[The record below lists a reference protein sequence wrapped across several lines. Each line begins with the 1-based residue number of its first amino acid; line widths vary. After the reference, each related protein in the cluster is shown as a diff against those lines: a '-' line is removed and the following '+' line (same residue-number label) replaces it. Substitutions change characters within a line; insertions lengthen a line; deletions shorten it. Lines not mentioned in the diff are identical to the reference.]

1 MPQYP
6 FITYE
11 NPFLPVS
18 QAIDTVYVADTL
30 PCDSVVPSFITSGLG
45 RPITPLP
52 RVTYEVMSGWN
63 LVLLGFVLLLIVLNK
78 QLYPR
83 QFRQALEVPKGVAHT
98 NQLLREWNPTR
109 SFLGESFF
117 VADILVMALFAQ
129 KSFVVLSRDVLQYNS
144 LRMFGIICS
153 CVTSWVGLR
162 YGLLYFIN
170 WIFDTKEAVSRQMA
184 VQLSVSSLSLIIML
198 PLLLVLL
205 YNPYSMFVWMGFGIM
220 ALVAVLRFVLEI
232 IETRI
237 STKMP
242 SFYIFSYFCALE
254 IAPIAILLTAVY
266 RYYFNGTVF

>member
-6 FITYE
+6 FISYE
-11 NPFLPVS
+11 NPFATAS
-18 QAIDTVYVADTL
+18 QAVDTVRVADTM

-63 LVLLGFVLLLIVLNK
+63 LVLLGLVLLLIVLNK

-98 NQLLREWNPTR
+98 NQLLREWSPTR

-117 VADILVMALFAQ
+117 VAYILVIALFAQ

-153 CVTSWVGLR
+153 CVTAWVVLR
-162 YGLLYFIN
+162 YAALYLMN
-170 WIFDTKEAVSRQMA
+170 WIFDTKETVSRQMA
-184 VQLSVSSLSLIIML
+184 VQLSVSSLSLIVML

-254 IAPIAILLTAVY
+254 LAPIATLVSAGW
-266 RYYFNGTVF
+266 RYFSQGTVL

>member
-6 FITYE
+6 FISYE
-11 NPFLPVS
+11 NPFLGVS
-18 QAIDTVYVADTL
+18 QAIDTVRVVDTM
-30 PCDSVVPSFITSGLG
+30 PCDSVVPSFITSGFG
-45 RPITPLP
+45 GTITPMP

-63 LVLLGFVLLLIVLNK
+63 LVLLGIVLLLIVLNK

-98 NQLLREWNPTR
+98 NQLLREWNPAR
-109 SFLGESFF
+109 SFLGQSFF
-117 VADILVMALFAQ
+117 VAYILVMALFAQ

-144 LRMFGIICS
+144 LRMFGIISS
-153 CVTSWVGLR
+153 CVICWMGLR
-162 YGLLYFIN
+162 FGMLYFIN

-205 YNPYSMFVWMGFGIM
+205 YNPYSMFVWMGFAIM
-220 ALVAVLRFVLEI
+220 VLVAVLRFVLEI

-242 SFYIFSYFCALE
+242 SFYIFSYFCTLE
-254 IAPIAILLTAVY
+254 IAPITILLMAVY